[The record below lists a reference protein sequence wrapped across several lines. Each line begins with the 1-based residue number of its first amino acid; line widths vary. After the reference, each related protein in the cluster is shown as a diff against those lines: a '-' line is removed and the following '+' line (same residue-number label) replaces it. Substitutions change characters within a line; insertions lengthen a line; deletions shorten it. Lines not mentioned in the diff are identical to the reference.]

1 MSNATGGFRIVCS
14 VLLVAAG
21 VQPVQAMGGGGPPGW
36 TMPLNYCRE
45 TVTNKEITD
54 PDKFEAEV
62 KKCFADPVHY
72 PPAYDKPRW

>member
-1 MSNATGGFRIVCS
+1 MTNATGRPLILCA

-21 VQPVQAMGGGGPPGW
+21 VQPVHAMGGGGPPGYM
-36 TMPLNYCRE
+36 MPLTYCRE
-45 TVTNKEITD
+45 TVYNKGVTD
-54 PDKFEAEV
+54 PTKFEAVV

>member
-1 MSNATGGFRIVCS
+1 MSNRTDRLPIVCA

-21 VQPVQAMGGGGPPGW
+21 VQPVRAAGGAGPPGW

-45 TVTNKEITD
+45 TVTNKGVTD
-54 PDKFEAEV
+54 VTKFEAEV